1 MRKIVAAVDFSNAT
15 EAVVANAVAYAKAL
29 GASVD
34 LLNVVFV
41 PRDVVGGGML
51 YIDEEKIRQDLDR
64 HAREEMGK
72 WERKVRDQ
80 GVEVSAHVVAGHPE
94 VEIPAYAD
102 KAGAGMLVIA
112 THGRTGLAHL
122 LIGSVAEKVV
132 RSSKVPVLVVR
143 AGGK

>member
-1 MRKIVAAVDFSNAT
+1 MQKIVAAIDFSNAT
-15 EAVVANAVAYAKAL
+15 EAVVSHAIAYAKAL
-29 GASVD
+29 GASLD

-64 HAREEMGK
+64 HAREEMAK
-72 WERKVRDQ
+72 WEKKVRDG
-80 GVEVSAHVVAGHPE
+80 GVEVVSHIAAGHPE
-94 VEIPAYAD
+94 VEIPAYAE

-132 RSSKVPVLVVR
+132 RTSKIPVLVVR
-143 AGGK
+143 AGVK